1 VIPEENA
8 ASNPEP
14 APDAGA
20 ATVAPD
26 APAVPE
32 SPEAAPEAPESTTV
46 DNPAESKGPESSED
60 PTKEP
65 ANDTEIPGELYFN
78 GEQVQVDI
86 PEELSSTLTEA
97 GVDVNKVVSELYG
110 KDSDFTLS
118 DEARKPLDDLYGKAI
133 VDTYL
138 GALKAQNESALKGAK
153 DAKEAASKAEQA
165 AAEWSNE
172 LVGGEEN
179 WEAMSTWAE
188 ASLTDSELDSFNKAM
203 GSGDK
208 WMQELAIK
216 ALQSRYK
223 DSEGD
228 QSAQLVTADH
238 SSGTDT
244 DNSPMTREQ
253 YHSAMAAPEF
263 RNLGRVER
271 QQMQQKLDA
280 RRQAGINKGL

>member
-1 VIPEENA
+1 MIPEENA

-118 DEARKPLDDLYGKAI
+118 DEARKPLDDLY
-133 VDTYL
+133 L
-138 GALKAQNESALKGAK
+138 
-153 DAKEAASKAEQA
+153 
-165 AAEWSNE
+165 
-172 LVGGEEN
+172 
-179 WEAMSTWAE
+179 
-188 ASLTDSELDSFNKAM
+188 SL
-203 GSGDK
+203 
-208 WMQELAIK
+208 I
-216 ALQSRYK
+216 
-223 DSEGD
+223 
-228 QSAQLVTADH
+228 H
-238 SSGTDT
+238 
-244 DNSPMTREQ
+244 
-253 YHSAMAAPEF
+253 
-263 RNLGRVER
+263 
-271 QQMQQKLDA
+271 
-280 RRQAGINKGL
+280 I